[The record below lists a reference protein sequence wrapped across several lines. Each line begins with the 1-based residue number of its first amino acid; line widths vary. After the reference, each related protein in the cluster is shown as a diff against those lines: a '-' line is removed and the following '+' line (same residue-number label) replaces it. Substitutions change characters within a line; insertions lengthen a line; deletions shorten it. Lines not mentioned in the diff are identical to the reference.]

1 MEVLISESFFC
12 TQVIHKISE
21 ICPVQEEVAVHDIVK
36 IEKSNILNFFENKAP
51 DEGFLG
57 HRCHE

>member
-1 MEVLISESFFC
+1 MKVLIC
-12 TQVIHKISE
+12 AQVIHKISE
-21 ICPVQEEVAVHDIVK
+21 ICSVQEEVAVHDIVK

-51 DEGFLG
+51 DEEFLG